1 MVNGVICTVRIL
13 QLRQL
18 LKALSGQELTLNLRK
33 PPRTQINQNSAANPT
48 WLLLL
53 GQITNAR
60 CRGARGTAGRRDVHS
75 PGGTRGG
82 GDRRRA
88 EEPPPRWTGEGC
100 GGRGE
105 HRSRPEAE
113 LPSAGEA
120 SALGG
125 VGGRERSENAAALA
139 LGQRSGGGAAGERSE
154 RRHLGVCW
162 GVRRGAETARERGR
176 VRAVSERDA
185 AMRTRGDIKRV

>member
-1 MVNGVICTVRIL
+1 MQG
-13 QLRQL
+13 
-18 LKALSGQELTLNLRK
+18 
-33 PPRTQINQNSAANPT
+33 
-48 WLLLL
+48 
-53 GQITNAR
+53 AR

-100 GGRGE
+100 GGRSE

-120 SALGG
+120 NALGG

-162 GVRRGAETARERGR
+162 GVCGAETDGEGER
-176 VRAVSERDA
+176 VRAVSERA
-185 AMRTRGDIKRV
+185 RGDIKRV